1 MSDYRDFKNSLLGL
15 FANDLEFRK
24 ELPEVQAYY
33 EFYEGRKWAAEDDLL
48 DSTGQLWAV
57 SDRDYKPTR
66 EVRNLTKK
74 LMKKQGRFMTSVPPT
89 LVLSSYDDNVNRDT
103 IDTKRGCVEHILKD
117 TKFWNKFGKAFM
129 DCTIGKR
136 VLLCML
142 ADVDAQGKPLG
153 TVKFRFYTMP
163 EFIYEYD
170 ENDIDILKKVEIAYQ
185 DKSTIGKIQ
194 RDQRWHK
201 WTYEMKDDGYC
212 WATYKIVDGA
222 NVTAFTTLTTAVSDN
237 EEDNVIE
244 TYELKTEW
252 NTGLQEL
259 PCRVILN
266 DGLTGDIRGCSDI
279 KDLMD
284 MATTYNKTISDYRDA
299 LRFKMFEQPVFVDV
313 KSSSLK
319 NIKIAPN
326 QLIDLKSDPTL
337 GDGTGS
343 NSVAK
348 FGTLGSTFS
357 FQSAVDSYLE
367 QLKKDMYELME
378 QPMPEAI
385 IDVPSAKALKMVYYD
400 LITRCEEKWRTWD
413 EVLAWVVHML
423 EVYQSFGLFKDIIG
437 SETLA
442 IETTVYWKHN
452 YPLPDDDESLRTI
465 GIQEVEANVRSH
477 KAYIEEFG
485 NSEDAEAE
493 FDRIMEEQEQI
504 QNMQNMMMGG
514 FEPNSNTQQN
524 EEGEENN
531 EGEEDD
537 KNNKGE
543 DNNKS
548 NK

>member
-1 MSDYRDFKNSLLGL
+1 MSDYRDFSNSLLGL

-89 LVLSSYDDNVNRDT
+89 LVLSSYDDTVNRDT

-142 ADVDAQGKPLG
+142 ADVDAQGNPLG

-194 RDQRWHK
+194 CDQRWHK
-201 WTYEMKDDGYC
+201 WTYEMRDDGYC

-259 PCRVILN
+259 PCKVILN
-266 DGLTGDIRGCSDI
+266 DGLTGDIRGYSDI

-284 MATTYNKTISDYRDA
+284 MATTYNRTISDYRDA
-299 LRFKMFEQPVFVDV
+299 LRFKMFEQPVFTDV

-326 QLIDLKSDPTL
+326 TIIDLKSDPTL

-493 FDRIMEEQEQI
+493 FDRIMEEQELI
-504 QNMQNMMMGG
+504 QNLQNMMTPG
-514 FEPNSNTQQN
+514 FEPANNNQQ
-524 EEGEENN
+524 
-531 EGEEDD
+531 
-537 KNNKGE
+537 
-543 DNNKS
+543 DNNKQDNNTNKS
-548 NK
+548 NE

>member
-1 MSDYRDFKNSLLGL
+1 M
-15 FANDLEFRK
+15 
-24 ELPEVQAYY
+24 
-33 EFYEGRKWAAEDDLL
+33 
-48 DSTGQLWAV
+48 
-57 SDRDYKPTR
+57 
-66 EVRNLTKK
+66 
-74 LMKKQGRFMTSVPPT
+74 
-89 LVLSSYDDNVNRDT
+89 
-103 IDTKRGCVEHILKD
+103 
-117 TKFWNKFGKAFM
+117 
-129 DCTIGKR
+129 
-136 VLLCML
+136 
-142 ADVDAQGKPLG
+142 
-153 TVKFRFYTMP
+153 
-163 EFIYEYD
+163 
-170 ENDIDILKKVEIAYQ
+170 
-185 DKSTIGKIQ
+185 
-194 RDQRWHK
+194 
-201 WTYEMKDDGYC
+201 
-212 WATYKIVDGA
+212 KIVGIPVDC
-222 NVTAFTTLTTAVSDN
+222 FSD
-237 EEDNVIE
+237 
-244 TYELKTEW
+244 
-252 NTGLQEL
+252 
-259 PCRVILN
+259 
-266 DGLTGDIRGCSDI
+266 
-279 KDLMD
+279 
-284 MATTYNKTISDYRDA
+284 
-299 LRFKMFEQPVFVDV
+299 

-423 EVYQSFGLFKDIIG
+423 EVYQSFGLFKDVIG

-442 IETTVYWKHN
+442 METTVYWKHN

-477 KAYIEEFG
+477 KSYIEEFG

-543 DNNKS
+543 GNNKS

>member
-1 MSDYRDFKNSLLGL
+1 MSDYKDFKNSLLGL

-33 EFYEGRKWAAEDDLL
+33 EFYEGRRWTAEEDYE
-48 DSTGQLWAV
+48 STRGQLWGV
-57 SDRDYKPTR
+57 RVGDYTPTR
-66 EVRNLTKK
+66 EIRNLTKK
-74 LMKKQGRFMTSVPPT
+74 LLNKQGRFMTSVPPT
-89 LVLSSYDDNVNRDT
+89 LVLSSYDDGMNRDS
-103 IDTKRGCVEHILKD
+103 IDTKRACIEHMLRD

-142 ADVDAQGKPLG
+142 ADVDQLG
-153 TVKFRFYTMP
+153 VPTGEIKFRFYTMP

-170 ENDIDILKKVEIAYQ
+170 ENDVDVLRKVEIAYQ

-201 WTYEMKDDGYC
+201 WTYEMRDDGYC

-222 NVTAFTTLTTAVSDN
+222 NITAFTTVTNNVSDN
-237 EEDNVIE
+237 EDDDTIQAV
-244 TYELKTEW
+244 ELKQEW
-252 NTGLQEL
+252 NTGLEEL
-259 PCRVILN
+259 PCKVILN
-266 DGLTGDIRGCSDI
+266 DGLTGDIRGHSDV

-284 MATTYNKTISDYRDA
+284 MAMDYNKTMSDYRDA
-299 LRFKMFEQPVFVDV
+299 LRFKMFEQPVFTDV

-326 QLIDLKSDPTL
+326 KIIDLKSDPTL

-348 FGTLGSTFS
+348 FGTLSSTFS
-357 FQSAVDSYLE
+357 FQAAADSYLT

-378 QPMPEAI
+378 QPMPEALLNI
-385 IDVPSAKALKMVYYD
+385 PSAKALKMVYYD

-413 EVLAWVVHML
+413 EVLVWVVHMF
-423 EVYQSFGLFKDIIG
+423 EVYAGFGLFKEVLG
-437 SETLA
+437 SETLTL
-442 IETTVYWKHN
+442 ETTTAWTHN
-452 YPLPDDDESLRTI
+452 YPIPDDDESVRTI
-465 GIQEVEANVRSH
+465 AIQEVEANVRSH
-477 KAYIEEFG
+477 KSYIEEYG
-485 NSEDAEAE
+485 NSEDADAE
-493 FDRIMEEQEQI
+493 FERIMEEQEQI

-514 FEPNSNTQQN
+514 FEPNSNTQ
-524 EEGEENN
+524 EGEENN
-531 EGEEDD
+531 EGEEND

-543 DNNKS
+543 DNNKNS
-548 NK
+548 QK

>member
-33 EFYEGRKWAAEDDLL
+33 EFYEGRRWAGEDDLL
-48 DSTGQLWAV
+48 NNKGQLWAV
-57 SDRDYKPTR
+57 SDRDYTPTR

-74 LMKKQGRFMTSVPPT
+74 LLKKQGRFMTSVPPT
-89 LVLSSYDDNVNRDT
+89 LVLSSYDDNANRDT
-103 IDTKRGCVEHILKD
+103 IDTKRGCVEHILRD

-201 WTYEMKDDGYC
+201 WIYEMRDDGYC

-222 NVTAFTTLTTAVSDN
+222 NITAFTTLTTSAGDDN
-237 EEDNVIE
+237 EDNVIE

-259 PCRVILN
+259 PCKVILN
-266 DGLTGDIRGCSDI
+266 DGLTGDIRGYSDV

-284 MATTYNKTISDYRDA
+284 MAMSYNRTMSDYRDA

-413 EVLAWVVHML
+413 EVLTWVVHML
-423 EVYQSFGLFKDIIG
+423 EVYQSFGLFKDVIG

-477 KAYIEEFG
+477 KSYIEEFG

-524 EEGEENN
+524 GEGE
-531 EGEEDD
+531 
-537 KNNKGE
+537 
-543 DNNKS
+543 
-548 NK
+548 

>member
-1 MSDYRDFKNSLLGL
+1 MSDYMDFKNSLLGL

-33 EFYEGRKWAAEDDLL
+33 EFYEGRRWTAEEDYE
-48 DSTGQLWAV
+48 STRGQLWGV
-57 SDRDYKPTR
+57 RVGDYTPTR
-66 EVRNLTKK
+66 EIRNLTKK
-74 LMKKQGRFMTSVPPT
+74 LLNKQGRFMTSVPPT
-89 LVLSSYDDNVNRDT
+89 LVLSSYDDNVNRDS
-103 IDTKRGCVEHILKD
+103 IDTKRACIEHMLRD

-142 ADVDAQGKPLG
+142 ADVDQLG
-153 TVKFRFYTMP
+153 VPTGEIKFRFYTMP

-170 ENDIDILKKVEIAYQ
+170 ENDVDVLRKVEIAYQ

-201 WTYEMKDDGYC
+201 WTYEMRDDGYC

-222 NVTAFTTLTTAVSDN
+222 NITAFTTVTNNVSDN
-237 EEDNVIE
+237 EDDDTIQAV
-244 TYELKTEW
+244 ELKQEW
-252 NTGLQEL
+252 NTGLEEL
-259 PCRVILN
+259 PCKIILN
-266 DGLTGDIRGCSDI
+266 DGLTGDIRGHSDV

-284 MATTYNKTISDYRDA
+284 MAMDYNKTMSDYRDA
-299 LRFKMFEQPVFVDV
+299 LRFKMFEQPVFTDV

-326 QLIDLKSDPTL
+326 TIIDIQSDPTL

-348 FGTLGSTFS
+348 FGTLSSTFS
-357 FQSAVDSYLE
+357 FQAAADSYLT

-378 QPMPEAI
+378 QPMPEALLN
-385 IDVPSAKALKMVYYD
+385 VPSAKALKMVYYD

-413 EVLAWVVHML
+413 EVLIWVVHMF
-423 EVYQSFGLFKDIIG
+423 EVYGSFGLFKEVLG
-437 SETLA
+437 SETLTL
-442 IETTVYWKHN
+442 ETTTAWTHN
-452 YPLPDDDESLRTI
+452 YPIPDDDESVRTI
-465 GIQEVEANVRSH
+465 AIQEVEANVRSH
-477 KAYIEEFG
+477 KSYIEEYG
-485 NSEDAEAE
+485 NSEDADAE
-493 FDRIMEEQEQI
+493 FERIMEEQEQI

-514 FEPNSNTQQN
+514 FEPNSNTQ
-524 EEGEENN
+524 EGEENN
-531 EGEEDD
+531 EGEEND

-543 DNNKS
+543 DNNKNS
-548 NK
+548 QK